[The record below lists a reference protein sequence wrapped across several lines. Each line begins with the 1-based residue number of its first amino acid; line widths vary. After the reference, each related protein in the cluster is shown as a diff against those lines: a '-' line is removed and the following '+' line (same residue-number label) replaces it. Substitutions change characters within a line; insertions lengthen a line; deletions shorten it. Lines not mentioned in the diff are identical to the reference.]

1 MSHILVSMEEKRE
14 NISRDELY
22 RQVWAEPISKLS
34 ASYEVSGSYLARIC
48 RELNVPTPGRG
59 YWAKLAAKKAP
70 PKAVLPP
77 LRPGDATMWIRS
89 PSSGR
94 DTDSMPVPPEPRTD
108 IPPKRR
114 SRTPNVLLI
123 DAKELISKAKKDWSS
138 IYQNPRHHK
147 LVDIVTTLEHLEDS
161 LSLAEKLFSRLED
174 YGYRVLLANGEGYFH
189 APKIEGDEVIK
200 PKRND
205 YYYCSLWRPGP
216 CTVAYFGTVA
226 IGLTLIEMQEE
237 IKVRDYYEHLKTVG
251 SRRYRLYAYSP
262 YRYTEL
268 VQNWQDT
275 KENKLERHLDEII
288 AEMEVMARKIPS
300 LILEGERKAAEEA
313 AQREAEYRESQRQQ
327 ALESRKEAEQDS
339 RDELEQLIADW
350 VALKGRQ
357 AFIDELM
364 QAIEQEKGGTE
375 GGLLKKLE
383 IAKSLLATRSVVDL
397 IQNWE
402 TPDER
407 FNALPSWKKG
417 EE

>member
-1 MSHILVSMEEKRE
+1 
-14 NISRDELY
+14 
-22 RQVWAEPISKLS
+22 
-34 ASYEVSGSYLARIC
+34 
-48 RELNVPTPGRG
+48 
-59 YWAKLAAKKAP
+59 
-70 PKAVLPP
+70 
-77 LRPGDATMWIRS
+77 MWIRS
-89 PSSGR
+89 PSSAR
-94 DTDSMPVPPEPRTD
+94 HTDGIPVPPNPRTD

-123 DAKELISKAKKDWSS
+123 DAKELISKAKQGSS
-138 IYQNPRHHK
+138 TIYQKPRHSK

-161 LSLAEKLFSRLED
+161 LSFAEKLFSRLED
-174 YGYRVLLANGEGYFH
+174 YGYKVLLANGESYFH
-189 APKIEGDEVIK
+189 TPMIEGDEVIK
-200 PKRND
+200 PKGND
-205 YYYCSLWRPGP
+205 YYYGSLWRPSL

-226 IGLTLIEMQEE
+226 MGLTLIEMKEE
-237 IKVRDYYEHLKTVG
+237 ITVRDYYEHSKSVG

-268 VQNWQDT
+268 VQSWQDT

-288 AEMEVMARKIPS
+288 AEMEVMARKIPE

-313 AQREAEYRESQRQQ
+313 AKWEAERRESQCKR
-327 ALESRKEAEQDS
+327 ALESRKKAEEDS
-339 RDELEQLIADW
+339 RDELEQLIAAW

-364 QAIEQEKGGTE
+364 QAIEQEKGGHE

-383 IAKSLLATRSVVDL
+383 IAKSLLATKSIVEV

-407 FNALPSWKKG
+407 FDALPSWEKG